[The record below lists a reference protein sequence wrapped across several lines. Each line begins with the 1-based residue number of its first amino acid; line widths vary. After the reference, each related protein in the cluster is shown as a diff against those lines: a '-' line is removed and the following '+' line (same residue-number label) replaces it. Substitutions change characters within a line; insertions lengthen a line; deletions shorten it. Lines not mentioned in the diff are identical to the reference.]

1 MSSVTRPPG
10 LRNWQHTLSG
20 LSCRPEP
27 TRNGRADQE
36 WRHWAHSSMAS
47 DHRDLGL
54 GDRMLARLDAT
65 AQRHKQI
72 MIIARAERHY
82 HVPSLER
89 VPMCL

>member
-1 MSSVTRPPG
+1 
-10 LRNWQHTLSG
+10 
-20 LSCRPEP
+20 
-27 TRNGRADQE
+27 
-36 WRHWAHSSMAS
+36 MAS